1 MDEKREQFL
10 AGERPDE
17 VLLYFDERAVSGMDR
32 LAKVGE
38 SVDTGVVLVRPG
50 EEGRSAFQ
58 RAVGVDPM
66 TLAQSAMGNEGE
78 IDHGCTG
85 GVCPESAERS
95 SADVSSGERSEPR
108 DDADEDGD
116 HFARFVFAFAE
127 EQNED
132 VGGLYADGDVIHAYA
147 RCDCGTTYSEK
158 WVAEA

>member
-10 AGERPDE
+10 AGERPDD

-38 SVDTGVVLVRPG
+38 SVDGGVVLVLPG

-66 TLAQSAMGNEGE
+66 TLAQSAMGSESE
-78 IDHGCTG
+78 IDRGCTG
-85 GVCPESAERS
+85 GVCP
-95 SADVSSGERSEPR
+95 DSEQ
-108 DDADEDGD
+108 DGD

-132 VGGLYADGDVIHAYA
+132 VGGLYAEGDVIHAYA
-147 RCDCGTTYSEK
+147 RCDCDTTYSEK
-158 WVAEA
+158 WVAED